1 MSAEAYLLRQSNAD
15 LRNTKD
21 LLMKRR
27 TIDRRQDDNGGLY
40 SGGGV
45 KHTLSNLTTNTQ
57 ELSTQQS
64 GFEGDF
70 ITTVTSTRDFST
82 EAICAHMVASKK
94 GCHDYLSHCVLAIN
108 ETSVSQIPTNYKNTD
123 NHIRILTEYSVDDV
137 VTKGSQLNFAKNNYK
152 SFKYNGATSP
162 NGAGE
167 CANKILE
174 TTLTPADG
182 NTQGVEVND
191 GIMKRCSSTNNYL
204 NTETSK
210 YCTSLEERN
219 MSEYIYTTRVLTFV
233 HKVFIP
239 LTCFHEIFRVMPMVK
254 NLYIKMHSFF
264 HTVKFDLEYVHH
276 VDAAQATLTQTN
288 VVSNHDYCPIMITPI
303 GEGWDFAVRGDATL
317 NVSFGLRQ
325 GGGAVTNFVSVLY
338 DMTTETERSYI
349 SNPERLL
356 VYNECFTDEKIFT
369 SKKIKWKIHDAIPKP
384 RYLIIQTQAG
394 NNGLATPSS
403 TGTDVVSIDNSCF
416 TPSLCMMGTSYTNM
430 NILNG
435 SNRLYSEDISNY
447 NWQMFQ
453 ELLHA
458 KSLNG
463 DMTTGMTSGQIT
475 EDMFTSGIFAFHVF
489 KLNSLDDA
497 LGDDT
502 DRPITFIATN
512 NSLVPTLKLKAFL
525 YYETS
530 LKINVNNAQL
540 TMSN

>member
-1 MSAEAYLLRQSNAD
+1 
-15 LRNTKD
+15 
-21 LLMKRR
+21 
-27 TIDRRQDDNGGLY
+27 
-40 SGGGV
+40 
-45 KHTLSNLTTNTQ
+45 
-57 ELSTQQS
+57 
-64 GFEGDF
+64 
-70 ITTVTSTRDFST
+70 
-82 EAICAHMVASKK
+82 
-94 GCHDYLSHCVLAIN
+94 
-108 ETSVSQIPTNYKNTD
+108 
-123 NHIRILTEYSVDDV
+123 
-137 VTKGSQLNFAKNNYK
+137 
-152 SFKYNGATSP
+152 
-162 NGAGE
+162 
-167 CANKILE
+167 
-174 TTLTPADG
+174 
-182 NTQGVEVND
+182 
-191 GIMKRCSSTNNYL
+191 
-204 NTETSK
+204 
-210 YCTSLEERN
+210 
-219 MSEYIYTTRVLTFV
+219 
-233 HKVFIP
+233 
-239 LTCFHEIFRVMPMVK
+239 
-254 NLYIKMHSFF
+254 
-264 HTVKFDLEYVHH
+264 
-276 VDAAQATLTQTN
+276 
-288 VVSNHDYCPIMITPI
+288 
-303 GEGWDFAVRGDATL
+303 
-317 NVSFGLRQ
+317 
-325 GGGAVTNFVSVLY
+325 
-338 DMTTETERSYI
+338 MTTETERSYI

-416 TPSLCMMGTSYTNM
+416 TP
-430 NILNG
+430 LNG